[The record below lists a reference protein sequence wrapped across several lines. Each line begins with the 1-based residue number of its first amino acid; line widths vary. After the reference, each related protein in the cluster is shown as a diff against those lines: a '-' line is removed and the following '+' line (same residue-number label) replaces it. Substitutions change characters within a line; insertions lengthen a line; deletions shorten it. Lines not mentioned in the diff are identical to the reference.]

1 MSLGWVIPRMNCV
14 SLRRSISMYP
24 KFIIAGDQK
33 TGRGYLRMGMVINHK
48 DLRIG
53 YEKIWGGG
61 WWARDDERKT
71 VTLYGASGDFGHADF
86 SHWKMA
92 DRALMGY
99 TFIYTP
105 SPGLPGNVLDTSD
118 IMWI

>member
-1 MSLGWVIPRMNCV
+1 
-14 SLRRSISMYP
+14 MYP

-61 WWARDDERKT
+61 WGSLILNYK
-71 VTLYGASGDFGHADF
+71 V
-86 SHWKMA
+86 SHPM
-92 DRALMGY
+92 
-99 TFIYTP
+99 P
-105 SPGLPGNVLDTSD
+105 SPCVGSD
-118 IMWI
+118 ILESHLII

>member
-1 MSLGWVIPRMNCV
+1 
-14 SLRRSISMYP
+14 MYP

-92 DRALMGY
+92 DRTMMGY

-105 SPGLPGNVLDTSD
+105 SPSLPGNVLDTSE